1 MKREGLIEE
10 LERLQIGRA
19 LAEGQTPQD
28 LAMQG
33 LTSAI
38 EPKVLK

>member
-1 MKREGLIEE
+1 VLEE
-10 LERLQIGRA
+10 LERLHIGA
-19 LAEGQTPQD
+19 SLAEGKTPQD
-28 LAMQG
+28 LAYEG